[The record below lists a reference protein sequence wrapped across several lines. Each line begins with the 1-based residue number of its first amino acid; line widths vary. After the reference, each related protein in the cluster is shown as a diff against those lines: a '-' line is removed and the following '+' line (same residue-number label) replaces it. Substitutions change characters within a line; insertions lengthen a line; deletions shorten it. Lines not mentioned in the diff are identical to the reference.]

1 MTMMII
7 MMLMMLMML
16 MMMMLMMMMMMMM
29 LNVCW
34 VRVPWKIMFVHKMYG
49 SEVTMFY

>member
-16 MMMMLMMMMMMMM
+16 MMMMLMMMMMMM